1 MTSFAGKMLRTK
13 TVDETFM
20 DTQMKRCLTTFD
32 ITFLGIGHMIGA
44 GIYVLTGAV
53 VLNTAGPGIV
63 LSFIFAGLASLL
75 SALCY
80 AEFGARVPKA
90 GSAYTYSYV
99 TVGEI
104 WAFVIG
110 WNIILEH
117 MLGAAAVARSWSGYL
132 DSLLGHVIQNET
144 ISRLGRIESNFFG
157 DYPDFIA
164 FFVIVVVSIFMGVGA
179 KSSTNFNT
187 IFTMV
192 NVLVISF
199 IIVFGFVLADTKN
212 WTDPERGG
220 FLPFGF
226 SGVVAGAA
234 SCFFAYI
241 GFDSIATSGEEAA
254 NPGKSIP
261 IATFISMSIVTVAY
275 VLVSMALTMMVPYT
289 SVHPSA
295 AFSDAFEQR
304 GIMWAKFVVAVGALS
319 GMTTSL
325 VGSLFALPRCVYAMA
340 NDGLIFKILA
350 HIHGKTQVPT
360 LAVMVF
366 GAITSVIA
374 LLFDIETLVEFLSIG
389 TLMAYTIVSCSVI
402 ILRYRP
408 MHEVGLST
416 VMKESKSAETKD
428 SMVADFVGDKEAIID
443 EDLGGT
449 LKPSFYF
456 LKPWL
461 GRFLPGTIVAY
472 AVGAQL
478 IFMLCWASAITYGR
492 VFEGTVWSIL
502 LVTLFSLLIIA
513 CFIVVCMFEQ
523 NKASLRFRVS
533 CLSYVCCYINTHAL

>member
-1 MTSFAGKMLRTK
+1 
-13 TVDETFM
+13 
-20 DTQMKRCLTTFD
+20 MKRCLTTFD

-53 VLNTAGPGIV
+53 VLNTAGSGIV
-63 LSFIFAGLASLL
+63 LSFIFAGLASML

-90 GSAYTYSYV
+90 GSAYTYSYI

-132 DSLLGHVIQNET
+132 DSLLGHVIRNET
-144 ISRLGRIESNFFG
+144 ITRIGGIDSNMFG

-164 FFVIVVVSIFMGVGA
+164 FFVIVIVSIFMGVGA

-187 IFTMV
+187 IFTIV
-192 NVLVISF
+192 NVFVIAF
-199 IIVFGFVLADTKN
+199 IIIYGFTLADTKN
-212 WTDPERGG
+212 WTDPARGG
-220 FLPFGF
+220 FLPYGF
-226 SGVVAGAA
+226 SGVIAGAA

-254 NPGKSIP
+254 NPGRSIP
-261 IATFISMSIVTVAY
+261 VATFISMSIVTVAY
-275 VLVSMALTMMVPYT
+275 VLVSMALTMMVPYNT
-289 SVHPSA
+289 VHPSA

-304 GIMWAKFVVAVGALS
+304 GVMWAKFVVAVGALS

-340 NDGLIFKILA
+340 NDGLIFRTLS
-350 HIHGKTQVPT
+350 HIHAKTQVPT
-360 LAVMVF
+360 LAVVVF
-366 GAITSVIA
+366 GAITAVIA

-389 TLMAYTIVSCSVI
+389 TLMAYTIVSSSVI

-408 MHEVGLST
+408 MSEVGLSSGVDGPNT
-416 VMKESKSAETKD
+416 DGSKTGSGI
-428 SMVADFVGDKEAIID
+428 VADFVGSGDKDSIVD
-443 EDLGGT
+443 DDLGGF
-449 LKPSFYF
+449 LKSAFYF

-461 GRFLPGTIVAY
+461 GNYPPGTIVAF
-472 AVGAQL
+472 AVGAQ
-478 IFMLCWASAITYGR
+478 IVFMLCWATALTHGR
-492 VFEGTVWSIL
+492 VFEGTWWSIL
-502 LVTLFSLLIIA
+502 LVILFSLLIIL
-513 CFIVVCMFEQ
+513 CFIVVCLHQQ
-523 NKASLRFRVS
+523 NKASLRFKVRK
-533 CLSYVCCYINTHAL
+533 CRTINFSITASEIELCTPLHSL